1 MEEEPRR
8 PDAKPIGENPFRE
21 PDAKSG
27 KENLMDA
34 TSPHDLIMA
43 NRVTDT
49 PVFNRAGD
57 RIGHIDNLSIDKVSG
72 QVVYALLSF
81 GGFLSLGDKL
91 HPLPWDR
98 LEYDLEKG
106 GYVVPLS
113 KEQLEAA
120 PALTRRDLEDLGA
133 GADWRDSIGAYYGSL
148 GATPF

>member
-1 MEEEPRR
+1 
-8 PDAKPIGENPFRE
+8 
-21 PDAKSG
+21 
-27 KENLMDA
+27 MDA
-34 TSPHDLIMA
+34 ASPHDLIMA

-81 GGFLSLGDKL
+81 GGFLGIGDKL
-91 HPLPWDR
+91 HPLPWGR
-98 LEYDLEKG
+98 LEYDPKKG

-120 PALTRRDLEDLGA
+120 PALGLDDLEDLGA
-133 GADWRDSIGAYYGSL
+133 GAIWRDGVGKYYGGL
-148 GATPF
+148 VTPI